1 MKTILCDLLGI
12 EYPVIQGGMA
22 WLGTWELSSA
32 VSRAG
37 GLGLIGAGNAPP
49 EWVREQICCI
59 REQTEK
65 PFGVNIMLMSPFLE
79 EVITVILDE
88 NVPIV
93 STGGGNPGAYI
104 RRFKEAGMKV
114 IPVVSSVA
122 LARRL
127 ERSGADA
134 LVAEGSESGG
144 HIGDTTTM
152 ALVPQIVDCVS
163 IPVIAAGGIGDG
175 RGMAAALA
183 LGAQGIQM
191 GTRFI
196 CSTECIAHPQFK
208 EAILKAQDRATVVT
222 GESTGHPVRV
232 IKNRLARQFLAMEKN
247 GVSREDLERFGEGK
261 LQLGVIQ
268 GDIDNGSLMCGQI
281 AGLIGSIKPVRTIID
296 DMVAEA
302 EAIVK
307 RLARLANSNP
317 EATDA

>member
-12 EYPVIQGGMA
+12 QYPVIQGGMA

-37 GLGLIGAGNAPP
+37 GLGIIGAGNAPP
-49 EWVREQICCI
+49 EWVREQIRCT
-59 REQTEK
+59 REHTQK

-79 EVITVILDE
+79 EVIAVVLDE

-93 STGGGNPGAYI
+93 TTGGGNPGGYV
-104 RRFKEAGMKV
+104 RRFKAAGMTV

-134 LVAEGSESGG
+134 VVAEGLESGG
-144 HIGDTTTM
+144 HVGDTTTM
-152 ALVPQIVDCVS
+152 ALVPQIVDSVN

-175 RGMAAALA
+175 RGMAAALT

-196 CSTECIAHPQFK
+196 CSLECIAHPQFK
-208 EAILKAQDRATVVT
+208 ETILKSQDRATVVT

-232 IKNRLARQFLAMEKN
+232 IKNRLARQFMAMEKD
-247 GVSREDLERFGEGK
+247 GASVEVLERFGAGK
-261 LQLGVIQ
+261 LHLGVIQ
-268 GDIDNGSLMCGQI
+268 GDLESGSLMSGQI
-281 AGLIGSIKPVRTIID
+281 AGLVGSIKPVCTIIEET
-296 DMVAEA
+296 VAEA
-302 EAIVK
+302 QSI
-307 RLARLANSNP
+307 LARLVNGNVGESD
-317 EATDA
+317 E